1 MEYDKMLRMFQCF
14 IGNVCGTT
22 ILCKIHSKQ
31 NATCSRTYRTTI
43 FGRTIIRNMGG
54 IPAKIWVLANTI
66 QFFSLTP
73 PEMSST
79 NIDT

>member
-1 MEYDKMLRMFQCF
+1 
-14 IGNVCGTT
+14 
-22 ILCKIHSKQ
+22 
-31 NATCSRTYRTTI
+31 
-43 FGRTIIRNMGG
+43 MGG
-54 IPAKIWVLANTI
+54 IPAKIWVLANTV

>member
-1 MEYDKMLRMFQCF
+1 MEQQFCAKF
-14 IGNVCGTT
+14 I
-22 ILCKIHSKQ
+22 Q
-31 NATCSRTYRTTI
+31 NKTLHVREHI
-43 FGRTIIRNMGG
+43 GQPFLVGIIRNMGG
-54 IPAKIWVLANTI
+54 IPAKIWVLANTV